1 MSTRKMQ
8 HSDCKYE
15 NEPANSTD
23 NRHNPNV
30 STATRVA
37 EQNEFVLLQ
46 ISFKPLFFSPSLDFT
61 NSCILFMHGKHLT
74 DTEEDKQMRRAP
86 NVANK
91 DTKLIYYC
99 NLMFYASFYHVA
111 VRVKRLIALLTLC
124 DEHHIFAFLI
134 PISICDFSMQHSFYA
149 IFC

>member
-46 ISFKPLFFSPSLDFT
+46 ISFKPLFFL
-61 NSCILFMHGKHLT
+61 L
-74 DTEEDKQMRRAP
+74 
-86 NVANK
+86 
-91 DTKLIYYC
+91 
-99 NLMFYASFYHVA
+99 
-111 VRVKRLIALLTLC
+111 RLILRTHASYLC
-124 DEHHIFAFLI
+124 TENT
-134 PISICDFSMQHSFYA
+134 
-149 IFC
+149 